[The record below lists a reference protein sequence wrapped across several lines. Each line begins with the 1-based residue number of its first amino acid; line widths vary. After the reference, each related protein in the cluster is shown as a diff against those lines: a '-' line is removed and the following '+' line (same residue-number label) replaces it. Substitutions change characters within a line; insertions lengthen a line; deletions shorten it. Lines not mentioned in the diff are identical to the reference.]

1 MVEYQLSE
9 VSTINTNQ
17 GDQRGTLSKHCLR
30 VELLLL
36 LSILF
41 FYCL

>member
-17 GDQRGTLSKHCLR
+17 GDQRGALSKHCLR

-36 LSILF
+36 FLFLF
-41 FYCL
+41 FHCL